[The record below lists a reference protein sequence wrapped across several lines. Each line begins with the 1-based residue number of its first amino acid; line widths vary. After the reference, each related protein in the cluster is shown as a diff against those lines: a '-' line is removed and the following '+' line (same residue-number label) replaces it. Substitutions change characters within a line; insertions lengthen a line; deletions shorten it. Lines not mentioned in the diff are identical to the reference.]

1 MLSIVYYVTLSWLSR
16 DVTKTLCLVTKILC
30 VRTVIRVT
38 INFKLLRFFQFD
50 SFKKFQ
56 MIFNSYVSLWPEQ
69 CQKNIVTMTV
79 KIVKNET
86 LCRKTGKEPDI
97 LVVKYL

>member
-1 MLSIVYYVTLSWLSR
+1 
-16 DVTKTLCLVTKILC
+16 
-30 VRTVIRVT
+30 
-38 INFKLLRFFQFD
+38 
-50 SFKKFQ
+50 